1 MLLLC
6 SSQASSASNSNF
18 SEVFEEE
25 TFNTSSQ
32 NLVWSDQNNVTHFG
46 QIYYPSTSPGTAQPI
61 DNTSGPY
68 PLLIWIGADGEAN
81 DQYDWLGEHLSKA
94 GYIVVVLPP
103 DWNSAETQNQCL
115 SILYLWYRLEY
126 NHNNGSFEGDPENMR
141 DAFDLH
147 HWGFGGH
154 GLGAKQAAQCQMILS
169 GAWSE
174 FISLPLPT
182 ALVALGLENV
192 NTDITDELLGPLPN
206 PEWACTSPAL

>member
-1 MLLLC
+1 LNILSVNSSVTVDTRTTMATFRKALILCILLLC

-81 DQYDWLGEHLSKA
+81 DQYDWLGENLSKA

-115 SILYLWYRLEY
+115 SILYLWYRL
-126 NHNNGSFEGDPENMR
+126 
-141 DAFDLH
+141 
-147 HWGFGGH
+147 
-154 GLGAKQAAQCQMILS
+154 
-169 GAWSE
+169 
-174 FISLPLPT
+174 
-182 ALVALGLENV
+182 
-192 NTDITDELLGPLPN
+192 
-206 PEWACTSPAL
+206 